1 MAAQNVK
8 RLRSSNQK
16 EPLEADDIPERPCDV
31 VSADLFYTGGK
42 VFMIFADRLSG
53 YPLVDSWM
61 KDPTSRQV
69 IRKLMEYFSQFGKPL
84 KFRSDGDPQFGSKET
99 ENP

>member
-42 VFMIFADRLSG
+42 VYMILADRLSG